1 MARILIVED
10 EKVIAAGLQDELQAE
25 GYEVEVAGDGL
36 AAEQRARDGGFDLI
50 LLDVMLPRK
59 DGFAVCRSLRASGVR
74 TPIIVLTARVQ
85 DSDKVLGLELG
96 ADDYVTKPFNPAEL
110 LARVRAVLRRA
121 GGDADVP
128 AVWEHGDVR
137 VDFVRLEAVRGGRP
151 LALTPIEFR
160 ILRYMVEHRGR
171 ALTFDQ
177 VLAHVWGEGV
187 FMSDRVIYTHINNLR
202 QKIEDEPSR
211 PRLIVSLR
219 GVGYRFEG

>member
-1 MARILIVED
+1 MARILVVED
-10 EKVIAAGLQDELQAE
+10 ERVIAAGLQDELLAE
-25 GYEVEVAGDGL
+25 GYEVEVVGDGL
-36 AAEQRARDGGFDLI
+36 AAEERARAGAFDLI

-59 DGFAVCRSLRASGVR
+59 DGFAVCRSLRASGSR
-74 TPIIVLTARVQ
+74 TPIIILTARVQ
-85 DSDKVLGLELG
+85 DSDKILGLELG

-121 GGDADVP
+121 RGEAEP
-128 AVWEHGDVR
+128 AAAWEHRDLR
-137 VDFVRLEAVRGGRP
+137 VDFVRLEAHRGGRP
-151 LALTPIEFR
+151 LALTPTEFR
-160 ILRYMVEHRGR
+160 ILRFMIDHRGQ
-171 ALTFDQ
+171 AITFDQ
-177 VLAHVWGEGV
+177 LLAHVWGDGV

>member
-1 MARILIVED
+1 MARILVVED
-10 EKVIAAGLQDELQAE
+10 ERVIAAGLQDELLAE
-25 GYEVEVAGDGL
+25 GYEVEVVGDGL
-36 AAEQRARDGGFDLI
+36 AAEDRARAGAFDLI

-59 DGFAVCRSLRASGVR
+59 DGFAVCRSLRASGSR
-74 TPIIVLTARVQ
+74 TPIIILTARVQ
-85 DSDKVLGLELG
+85 DSDKILGLELG

-121 GGDADVP
+121 RGEVEPA
-128 AVWEHGDVR
+128 AVWEHGDLR
-137 VDFVRLEAVRGGRP
+137 VDFVRLDATRGGRA
-151 LALTPIEFR
+151 LALTPTEFK
-160 ILRYMVEHRGR
+160 ILRHMVDNRGR
-171 ALTFDQ
+171 AITFDQ
-177 VLAHVWGEGV
+177 LLAHVWGDGV